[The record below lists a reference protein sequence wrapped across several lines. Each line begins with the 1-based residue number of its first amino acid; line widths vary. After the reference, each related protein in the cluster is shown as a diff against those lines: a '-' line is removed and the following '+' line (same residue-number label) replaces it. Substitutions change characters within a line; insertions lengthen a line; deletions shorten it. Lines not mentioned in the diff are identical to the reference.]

1 MLILFLITPQGELT
15 SLREFV
21 DQDLNTRME
30 LASQALSLVSSLV
43 TREDMVMVVW
53 DLNWDDLSVTSS
65 GQVILT
71 DLDKVSPVDKSLLEA
86 GEERPVCNKECF
98 DKWRSEVMMV
108 TPRGQPGRGCSAAL
122 QHGDMMY
129 RDLCSNVLGDSGLG
143 PGLLHSAGEEISR
156 ALAECVEEPGPGARW
171 RAVDTLVQMLE
182 ETSETTTEAST
193 ETSTEE
199 IKEEDVEEEENTAD
213 EEIDEESNEEDDDN
227 TPNDEDNEV

>member
-1 MLILFLITPQGELT
+1 
-15 SLREFV
+15 
-21 DQDLNTRME
+21 
-30 LASQALSLVSSLV
+30 
-43 TREDMVMVVW
+43 
-53 DLNWDDLSVTSS
+53 
-65 GQVILT
+65 
-71 DLDKVSPVDKSLLEA
+71 
-86 GEERPVCNKECF
+86 
-98 DKWRSEVMMV
+98 MV

-129 RDLCSNVLGDSGLG
+129 TDLCRYVLGDSSLG
-143 PGLLHSAGEEISR
+143 PGLMHSAGEEISR

-199 IKEEDVEEEENTAD
+199 IQEEDVEEEENTAD
-213 EEIDEESNEEDDDN
+213 EEIDEDEESNEEDDDI